1 MSGTTGSASNWPL
14 WEVFVRP
21 KRGVSH
27 VHSGTVHAPDAELA
41 LQNARDLF
49 TRRSEGVSIWVVK
62 SADITASDPD
72 DREAMFDPAEDKTFR
87 HPTDFELPDEVANM

>member
-27 VHSGTVHAPDAELA
+27 FHSGTVHAPDAEIA

-62 SADITASDPD
+62 SSDVTASDPD
-72 DREAMFDPAEDKTFR
+72 DREAFFDPADDKSFR
-87 HPTDFELPDEVANM
+87 HPTDFVLPDEVANM

>member
-1 MSGTTGSASNWPL
+1 MSAADWPL

-49 TRRSEGVSIWVVK
+49 TRRSEGVSIWVVQ
-62 SADITASDPD
+62 STHITASDPD
-72 DREAMFDPAEDKTFR
+72 DRDAMFDPAEDKTFR
-87 HPTDFELPDEVANM
+87 HPTDFDLPDEVAHM

>member
-1 MSGTTGSASNWPL
+1 MSTKSDWPL

-62 SADITASDPD
+62 SADITASDPS
-72 DREAMFDPAEDKTFR
+72 DRDALFDPADDKSFR
-87 HPTDFELPDEVANM
+87 HPSDFVLPDEVANM

>member
-1 MSGTTGSASNWPL
+1 MSTKADWPL

-49 TRRSEGVSIWVVK
+49 TRRSEGVSVWVVK
-62 SADITASDPD
+62 SSDITASDPAD
-72 DREAMFDPAEDKTFR
+72 DKTFR

>member
-1 MSGTTGSASNWPL
+1 MSGKSDWPL
-14 WEVFVRP
+14 WEVFVRA

-27 VHSGTVHAPDAELA
+27 VHAGTVHAPDDELA

-49 TRRSEGVSIWVVK
+49 TRRSEGVSLWVVK

-72 DREAMFDPAEDKTFR
+72 DRDSMFDPATDKSFR
-87 HPTDFELPDEVANM
+87 HPTDFVLPDEVANM

>member
-1 MSGTTGSASNWPL
+1 MTGSTSDWPL
-14 WEVFVRP
+14 WEVFVRA

-27 VHSGTVHAPDAELA
+27 VHAGTVHAPDAELA

-49 TRRSEGVSIWVVK
+49 TRRSEGVSLWVVK
-62 SADITASDPD
+62 SSEITASNPD
-72 DREAMFDPAEDKTFR
+72 DADALFDPAAEKSFR

>member
-1 MSGTTGSASNWPL
+1 MTGRADWPL
-14 WEVFVRP
+14 WEVFVRA

-27 VHSGTVHAPDAELA
+27 VHAGTVHAPDAELA

-49 TRRSEGVSIWVVK
+49 TRRSEGVSLWVVR
-62 SADITASDPD
+62 SADSTASDPD
-72 DREAMFDPAEDKTFR
+72 DREALVDPADDKSFR